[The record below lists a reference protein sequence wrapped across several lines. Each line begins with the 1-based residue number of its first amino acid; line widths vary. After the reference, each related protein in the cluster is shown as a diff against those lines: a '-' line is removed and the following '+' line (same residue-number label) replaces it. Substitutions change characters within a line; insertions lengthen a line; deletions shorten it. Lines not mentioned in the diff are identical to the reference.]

1 MARLLFQFAHKDVN
15 SNILLLRQ
23 VIFNSQRIPNSAF
36 EINNGQVTA
45 FHQDVH
51 QMSGSDDDENVVIIE
66 DRDLP
71 EKYWNIGDREV
82 SEHSLPS
89 SFE

>member
-1 MARLLFQFAHKDVN
+1 MDRVLFQIDHKDIS
-15 SNILLLRQ
+15 SNILILRQ

-45 FHQDVH
+45 FHQDLH

-82 SEHSLPS
+82 SERSLPS